1 MRFDVREFRPEDHA
15 QAHALWESI
24 DGVGLSGADSFENIA
39 RFLERNPGLSFVAT
53 DDGVVFA
60 TILCGHDGR
69 RGLIHH
75 LAVSPAHRRRG
86 VGRELVSKSLA
97 ALRRDGIQKCHLLVF
112 HQNSDGREFW
122 KRVGAEERLTLGLFS
137 LSTEQSAARK

>member
-1 MRFDVREFRPEDHA
+1 M
-15 QAHALWESI
+15 
-24 DGVGLSGADSFENIA
+24 
-39 RFLERNPGLSFVAT
+39 
-53 DDGVVFA
+53 
-60 TILCGHDGR
+60 
-69 RGLIHH
+69 IHH